1 MSPAW
6 LKWPSV
12 WCPSKVQNLKK
23 ITVVGAGGTG
33 HTIAADLSM
42 RGFDVRLCD
51 SEVYRGILDRTAASG
66 GIRVSGMMEN
76 GFAEISLATTD
87 MAAALKDADLVICCT
102 VANRDEE
109 VSEMIAPYL
118 RSDSVVLLSAGSA
131 GSLIYRRVFDRHGL
145 TNAVVGETCGNMFSC
160 RLLEDRAEVFTGSVY
175 APKSVATVP
184 NTDVDRLVRAFY
196 GVYELNPAGSI
207 LETAFNSP
215 NLMGH
220 LVLCTLNAGA
230 IESAKEPYYVFRQ
243 GICRSTINLIDAVWQ
258 EKKAVMERLGLPCLP
273 SPSGKYRKF
282 MDPDE
287 HQFDAFKALAGPDK
301 LTNRYIT
308 EDTPMLVCLFLSVAR
323 ALDIST
329 PLFESLVNIISA
341 VNQTPYYKEGRTLE
355 NLGAADV
362 KGSDILKF
370 FKNPRE
376 FLFFC

>member
-1 MSPAW
+1 M
-6 LKWPSV
+6 
-12 WCPSKVQNLKK
+12 KK

-33 HTIAADLSM
+33 HTVAADLSM

-51 SEVYRGILDRTAASG
+51 SEVYRGILDRTAADG
-66 GIRVSGMMEN
+66 GIRITGMMEN
-76 GFAEISLATTD
+76 GFEKIGLITTD
-87 MAAALKDADLVICCT
+87 TAAALKDSDLVICCT
-102 VANRDEE
+102 IANRDEE
-109 VSEMIAPYL
+109 VAEMIAPHL
-118 RSDSVVLLSAGSA
+118 RNDSVVLLSAGSA
-131 GSLIYRRVFDRHGL
+131 GSLIYRRVFDRYGL
-145 TNAVVGETCGNMFSC
+145 ANTLVGETCGNMFSC
-160 RLLEDRAEVFTGSVY
+160 RLLTERSEVFTGSVY
-175 APKSVATVP
+175 TPKNVATVP
-184 NTDVDRLVRAFY
+184 STDVGRLVRAFE
-196 GVYELNPAGSI
+196 GVYELNPADSI

-230 IESAKEPYYVFRQ
+230 IENAKEPYYVFRQ

-258 EKKAVMERLGLPCLP
+258 EKRAVMERLSLPCSP

-282 MDPDE
+282 MEPNE

-355 NLGAADV
+355 NLGAAEV

-376 FLFFC
+376 FL